1 MREYFPVIKKSALF
15 TKKNL
20 TARGVHAILN
30 TPMQVLFFALIFHVS
45 EKELRM
51 LSEGGNVS
59 LACTKGVQD
68 GTKY

>member
-1 MREYFPVIKKSALF
+1 MLDRKSLTCY
-15 TKKNL
+15 TK
-20 TARGVHAILN
+20 N
-30 TPMQVLFFALIFHVS
+30 TYAGSFFALIFHVS

-59 LACTKGVQD
+59 LACAKGVQD

>member
-1 MREYFPVIKKSALF
+1 MLDRKSLTCY
-15 TKKNL
+15 TKY
-20 TARGVHAILN
+20 TYAGS
-30 TPMQVLFFALIFHVS
+30 FFALIFHVS

>member
-1 MREYFPVIKKSALF
+1 
-15 TKKNL
+15 
-20 TARGVHAILN
+20 
-30 TPMQVLFFALIFHVS
+30 MQVLFFALIFHVS